1 MKASVTIRRLR
12 LASGLVLFAYIATHY
27 LNHMLGLV
35 SLDAMDRGGDLFIA
49 LWRNPPATA
58 ALYGALLLHVGLAF
72 WSIYQR
78 RSLRM
83 PPWEAAQ
90 LLLGL
95 AIPPLLLIHILGTR
109 IAGLMFGVQD
119 VYAYVLLALWV
130 ADPLTGLQQAIVLLV
145 AWTHGCIGLH
155 FWLRIRPWYPRW
167 SPYLYALALLWPVLA
182 LLGFAAAGREV
193 ARLAQDPS
201 WMAAAAAEI
210 HFPTPDQA
218 ALLYRMEHL
227 GWALFAALLALTL
240 IARMVRDWRIRH
252 RALAVT
258 YPGGLRVELQPGA
271 TLLEASRIG
280 GVPHASVCGGRG
292 RCSTCRVQVLEG
304 MEALPPPSVE
314 ERRVLDRVSA
324 GPGVR
329 LACQVRPRGDVSIVP
344 LLPPTATPR
353 DAHDRPGHLQGH
365 EEEIAILFA
374 DLRAF
379 TRLAESQLPYDV
391 VFLLNRYF
399 RAMGS
404 AVESAGGH
412 LDKFIGDGVM
422 ALFGVGDPA
431 GTGCR
436 AALEAARLMAL
447 NLEEMNRVLAQDLA
461 EPLRI
466 GVGIHVGTAIVG
478 EMGYGRATS
487 VTAIGDAVNIAS
499 RLEEL
504 NKELRSQLVLSAEVA
519 LQAGIELPHAVRH
532 EITVRGRQEPM
543 IVLAIADARGIP
555 ALAAPSPAPR
565 LGRRRRAPAEH

>member
-422 ALFGVGDPA
+422 ALFGAPYASERDAVKA
-431 GTGCR
+431 VR
-436 AALEAARLMAL
+436 AAIEMQRFVATFNEERAAAGLPA
-447 NLEEMNRVLAQDLA
+447 
-461 EPLRI
+461 I
-466 GVGIHVGTAIVG
+466 GVGIGVNTGPAIVG
-478 EMGYGRATS
+478 FIGSETRLDY
-487 VTAIGDAVNIAS
+487 TAIGDTVNTAA
-499 RLEEL
+499 RLEHL
-504 NKELRSQLVLSAEVA
+504 AVAGQILVSEHTIQALDASVHCTLLDAVQVKGRVARLQIGEV
-519 LQAGIELPHAVRH
+519 
-532 EITVRGRQEPM
+532 TW
-543 IVLAIADARGIP
+543 AR
-555 ALAAPSPAPR
+555 R
-565 LGRRRRAPAEH
+565 